1 MAIAKRI
8 GLFLAVNFLVVIVI
22 SFLLSFFNIQPY
34 LNRYGLN
41 YQALAIFCL
50 IWGMG
55 GAVISL
61 FLSKTLAKW
70 GMGVKIIDPKTN
82 DPQLKEVLKTV
93 YTLSEKA
100 GLTVMPEVGIF
111 DSPELNAFATGA
123 TKRSALVAVSSGL
136 MRRMPYP
143 EVEAVIG
150 HEITHISNGDM
161 VTMTLL
167 QGIVNAFVMFLARV
181 IAFFITTFFNRS
193 NEREESS
200 GFRGGFVYQMIVF
213 AVEIVLMFFG
223 SMVVAAY
230 SRSREFRADKG
241 GSYLAGPENMIAALQ
256 TLQKNSEIKDPH
268 VDQPAYQAFK
278 ISSPGTVMK
287 LFATH
292 PPLEERISAIKRDFR
307 GSKLS

>member
-1 MAIAKRI
+1 MAIAKRV
-8 GLFLAVNFLVVIVI
+8 GLFLIVNFLVVIVI
-22 SFLLSFFNIQPY
+22 SFLLSFSNVQPY

-55 GAVISL
+55 GAIISL
-61 FLSKTLAKW
+61 LLSKTMAKW
-70 GMGVKIIDPKTN
+70 SMGVQIIDPNTK
-82 DPQLKEVLKTV
+82 DPQLKEVLNTV
-93 YTLSEKA
+93 YTLSQKA
-100 GLTVMPEVGIF
+100 GLSTMPEVGIF

-167 QGIVNAFVMFLARV
+167 QGIVNAFVMFFAR
-181 IAFFITTFFNRS
+181 ILAFFITTFLNRS

-200 GFRGGFVYQMIVF
+200 GFRGGFFYQMIVF

-223 SMVVAAY
+223 SMVVAAF
-230 SRSREFRADKG
+230 SRTREFRADKG
-241 GSYLAGPENMIAALQ
+241 GSYLAGPEKMIAALE
-256 TLQKNSEIKDPH
+256 TLKRNSEIKDAH
-268 VDQPAYQAFK
+268 VDQPAYQALK
-278 ISSPGTVMK
+278 ISSPGSVMK

-292 PPLEERISAIKRDFR
+292 PALDDRIAAIKRDFSIR
-307 GSKLS
+307 

>member
-1 MAIAKRI
+1 MAIAKRVA
-8 GLFLAVNFLVVIVI
+8 LFLVVNFLVVIVI
-22 SFLLSFFNIQPY
+22 SFLLSFFNVQPY
-34 LNRYGLN
+34 LSKYGLN

-55 GAVISL
+55 GAFISL
-61 FLSKTLAKW
+61 LLSKTLAKW
-70 GMGVKIIDPKTN
+70 SMGVQIIDPNTR
-82 DPQLKEVLKTV
+82 DPQLKEVLNTV
-93 YTLSEKA
+93 YTLAEKA
-100 GLTVMPEVGIF
+100 GLSTMPEVGIF
-111 DSPELNAFATGA
+111 ESPELNAFATGA

-167 QGIVNAFVMFLARV
+167 QGIVNAFVMFFARI
-181 IAFFITTFFNRS
+181 IAFVITTFLNRS

-200 GFRGGFVYQMIVF
+200 GFRGGFFYQIIVF
-213 AVEIVLMFFG
+213 AVEIVLMFLG
-223 SMVVAAY
+223 SMVVAAF

-241 GSYLAGPENMIAALQ
+241 GSYLAGPDKMIAALE
-256 TLQKNSEIKDPH
+256 TLKKNMEVKDAH
-268 VDQPAYQAFK
+268 VDQPAYQALK
-278 ISSPGTVMK
+278 ISSPGGMMK

-292 PPLEERISAIKRDFR
+292 PPLDDRIAAIKRDFNLR
-307 GSKLS
+307 